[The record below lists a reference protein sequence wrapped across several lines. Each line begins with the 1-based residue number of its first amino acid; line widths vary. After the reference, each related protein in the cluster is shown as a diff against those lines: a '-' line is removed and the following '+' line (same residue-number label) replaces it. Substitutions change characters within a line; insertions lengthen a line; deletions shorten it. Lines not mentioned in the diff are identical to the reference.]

1 MKKKII
7 NLVVLMF
14 AISGMATAQFYTGIR
29 VGANINTIT
38 TPTIIDLVAPDLEYL
53 PGVSLGVVGEYA
65 FENNFSLVS
74 EINFNEKG
82 FRIRENTDIN
92 LFRID
97 VPVGVRVD
105 TRLRYLDVPIMA
117 KYSFGNGGVKAY
129 VAAGPQIG
137 YALNGRIK
145 TRANFL
151 VDFNLTNTPIN
162 LSALNYQRFD
172 VAGVVAA
179 GVDIPA
185 GNGKIFI
192 DARYSHGL
200 SDSFRLPV
208 INLDIKN
215 HGFGIGVGYKMAF

>member
-1 MKKKII
+1 MKKKIV
-7 NLVVLMF
+7 NLVALFF
-14 AISGMATAQFYTGIR
+14 AISSIATAQFYPGIR
-29 VGANINTIT
+29 VGGNISTIS

-53 PGVSLGVVGEYA
+53 PGVSFGVVGEYA
-65 FENNFSLVS
+65 FKNNFSLVS
-74 EINFNEKG
+74 EVNFNEKG

-92 LFRID
+92 LFKIN
-97 VPVGVRVD
+97 VPLGVRVD

-117 KYSFGNGGVKAY
+117 KYAFGNGAVKAY

-172 VAGVVAA
+172 FGAVVAA

-185 GNGKIFI
+185 GNGKVFI
-192 DARYSHGL
+192 DARYSQGI
-200 SDSFRLPV
+200 SDSFRLPIV
-208 INLDIKN
+208 DLDIKN
-215 HGFGIGVGYKMAF
+215 HGFGFGVGYKMAF

>member
-1 MKKKII
+1 MKKKIV
-7 NLVVLMF
+7 NLVALF
-14 AISGMATAQFYTGIR
+14 FTISSIATAQFYPGIR
-29 VGANINTIT
+29 VGGNISTIS

-53 PGVSLGVVGEYA
+53 PGVSFGVVGEYA
-65 FENNFSLVS
+65 FKNNFSLVS
-74 EINFNEKG
+74 EVNFNDKG

-92 LFRID
+92 LFKINL
-97 VPVGVRVD
+97 PLGVRVD

-117 KYSFGNGGVKAY
+117 KYAFGNSAVKAY

-172 VAGVVAA
+172 FGAVVAA

-185 GNGKIFI
+185 GNGKVFI
-192 DARYSHGL
+192 DARYSQGI
-200 SDSFRLPV
+200 SDSFRLPIV
-208 INLDIKN
+208 DLDIKN
-215 HGFGIGVGYKMAF
+215 HGFGFGVGYKMAF